1 MVWESMG
8 VDHTASDMSTS
19 TVTLEIPA
27 DLAYYLKVACAD
39 SSGVWHQ
46 HWRDVTDGKRSD
58 LDATACAS
66 LSRKAWELWEVLHS
80 QGV

>member
-1 MVWESMG
+1 M
-8 VDHTASDMSTS
+8 TTS

-27 DLAYYLKVACAD
+27 NLAYHLKIACAD

-46 HWRDVTDGKRSD
+46 HWRDVADCKRSD
-58 LDATACAS
+58 LDADACAS
-66 LSRKAWELWEVLHS
+66 LSRKAWELWELLDS

>member
-1 MVWESMG
+1 MG
-8 VDHTASDMSTS
+8 VDHTTSDMSTS

-46 HWRDVTDGKRSD
+46 HWRDVADGKRSD
-58 LDATACAS
+58 LDAAACSS
-66 LSRKAWELWEVLHS
+66 LSRKAWELWEILHS